1 MITKNQI
8 KLIKSLRAKKNR
20 INNGLFIAEGEK
32 TVKELIKSSFEVV
45 NIFSVDEKYKKS
57 DYFIKISDKELNQIS
72 SFKAPNKVVGIFKI
86 PKKSKPNFNSNIIAL
101 EGINDPGNLGTI
113 IRLCDW
119 FGIRDII
126 CSKNSVDCYNPK
138 VVQSSMGSISRV
150 NISYMELDI
159 LLNDKRNSFV
169 AADLNG
175 EKLNSF
181 KFKQQQI
188 IFFGNESSGLSK
200 NLLSKVTKKI
210 TIPRFNKNIDSLN
223 LANSV
228 GIILHEL
235 KNQTIEK

>member
-20 INNGLFIAEGEK
+20 INNNLFIAEGEK
-32 TVKELIKSSFEVV
+32 TVKELIKSSYEVA
-45 NIFSVDEKYKKS
+45 NIFSVDEDYKKF
-57 DYFIKISDKELNQIS
+57 DHFIKINDKELKQIS
-72 SFKAPNKVVGIFKI
+72 GFKSPNKVVGVFKI
-86 PKKSKPNFNSNIIAL
+86 PNKSTPNFNSNIIAL

-150 NISYMELDI
+150 NISYMELDV
-159 LLNDKRNSFV
+159 LLNDKRNNFV

-181 KFKQQQI
+181 KFKRQQI
-188 IFFGNESSGLSK
+188 IFFGNESGGLSK

-210 TIPRFNKNIDSLN
+210 TIPRFNKNVDSLN
-223 LANSV
+223 LSNSV